1 MSQPSNGITPE
12 VIREMMPP
20 YQFSPDLL
28 EATLA
33 ALPPPPPD
41 ASPDWR
47 QARITRLMQ
56 EVSTLMPA
64 NAAQARTAADILIV
78 RGLAATIA
86 ARANA
91 PDLTLPQ
98 MCRVARAAGE
108 LVRTAGGLVR
118 SLERSQQKPAAFF
131 GTVLAD
137 AVDVAAVDK
146 AWCGASRARPAAGP
160 RPGGEDGGAPGGRGE
175 TADGPAPAGM
185 AGSTLGTCARG
196 QGLPVVTTSEDG
208 DGSAAAEGDIEDGP
222 AAVEEARGDGPV
234 VTDGESGDGSAAPD
248 GASGDRAA
256 VTARQRVPASPGQDA
271 GASPEW
277 TTSRLDQGPGWT
289 LDVVRPRTGG
299 YAGAGAAPGAAG
311 R

>member
-1 MSQPSNGITPE
+1 MSLPSNGITPE

-20 YQFSPDLL
+20 YHFSPDLL

-47 QARITRLMQ
+47 QARITRLLQ

-118 SLERSQQKPAAFF
+118 SLERTQQKPAAFF

-137 AVDVAAVDK
+137 AVDVGALDK
-146 AWCGASRARPAAGP
+146 VWCGTSRERPAAGP
-160 RPGGEDGGAPGGRGE
+160 RPGGEDGAAPGGRGE
-175 TADGPAPAGM
+175 AADGPVPAGM

-196 QGLPVVTTSEDG
+196 QGLPVMTTRGDGGSPAAADG
-208 DGSAAAEGDIEDGP
+208 DIDDGP
-222 AAVEEARGDGPV
+222 AAVEKARGDGPV
-234 VTDGESGDGSAAPD
+234 VTDGEGGDGSAAPD
-248 GASGDRAA
+248 GAGGDRPA
-256 VTARQRVPASPGQDA
+256 VTVGRRVPASPGRDA
-271 GASPEW
+271 GATPAW

-299 YAGAGAAPGAAG
+299 DAQAGAVPGAAG